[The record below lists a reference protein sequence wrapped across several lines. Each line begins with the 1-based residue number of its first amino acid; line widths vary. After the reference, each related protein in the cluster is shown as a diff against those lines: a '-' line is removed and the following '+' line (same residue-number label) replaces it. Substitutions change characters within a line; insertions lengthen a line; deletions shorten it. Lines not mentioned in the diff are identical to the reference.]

1 MDERTL
7 LPLAL
12 PSKFSHFFEF
22 FPFASGHLQKLIQK
36 HHTHPRS
43 TCDSGLTD
51 PPSSTPLPPSQNL
64 IISEH
69 SIIPIGPI
77 QGVPESHAQAGE
89 SVGSGIISNR
99 SRAATR

>member
-36 HHTHPRS
+36 LHTHPRSTVS

-51 PPSSTPLPPSQNL
+51 PPSSTPLPLSQSQIL
-64 IISEH
+64 IISNSKH

-77 QGVPESHAQAGE
+77 
-89 SVGSGIISNR
+89 
-99 SRAATR
+99 